1 MKALKEAVIVAY
13 GRSGIGRA
21 NKGSLANLHPVDFG
35 GRVLKGVL
43 ERVPQL
49 EPKDIEDVIVG
60 CSRAEGIQ
68 GYNLGRL
75 VSLRAGVPYTAA
87 AQTVNRFCSSGLQSL
102 ATAANTIMTGQAEVI
117 VAGGVE
123 RMSAMPM
130 GAAPEIRCSWLS
142 EHQPNAYMSM
152 GLTAENVADK
162 YNISAYQMEEF
173 AIVSHRRAAAAQ
185 AAGKF
190 DEEIVGLEV
199 VNAAGQTVI
208 FNQDE
213 GVRAGTSHESLAKLA
228 AVFKENGKVTAGT
241 ASQMSDAAAF
251 VVMMSA
257 DKAKSVGA
265 QPIARFVSFA
275 VAGMDPAYMGMGPVY
290 AVPKALKYAGLELKD
305 IDVIELNEAFAA
317 QALPCISELGMDS
330 AKVNPNGG
338 AIALGHPLGATGAV
352 LTCKVIGEL
361 KRTAGKYG
369 MITMCIGGGM
379 GAAGIIEL
387 L

>member
-338 AIALGHPLGATGAV
+338 AIALGNPLGATGAV

>member
-190 DEEIVGLEV
+190 AEEIVGLEV